1 MSTIKRVRFN
11 INNEYR
17 KPIISKKRNIKPANI
32 IPSRKFKC
40 EESAIKAHKVGIMT
54 EQYLKRDLN
63 PFEELYILFIL
74 EQHYIRNQVQNN
86 IKKEF
91 IIFSRWLKI
100 KNPEHET
107 PSPEQFIKL
116 LSRKP
121 DIITYINFNVSC
133 FKN

>member
-17 KPIISKKRNIKPANI
+17 KPIISKKRNIKPANL
-32 IPSRKFKC
+32 IPCRKLKC
-40 EESAIKAHKVGIMT
+40 EVSAMKAYNIGIMT
-54 EQYLKRDLN
+54 EQYLKKDLN
-63 PFEELYILFIL
+63 PFEELYIIFIL
-74 EQHYIRNQVQNN
+74 EQHYMRNRVQNN
-86 IKKEF
+86 KKNEF

-116 LSRKP
+116 LSRKSY
-121 DIITYINFNVSC
+121 IITHIS
-133 FKN
+133 